1 MIDTAPN
8 RQRRTGT
15 VAPPIRV
22 ALAMREAIAR
32 EGEGALAARFGIG
45 RTTVA
50 RIAGRLTCRRG
61 SILLAAHYLG
71 IDLGQDPHTGGGA

>member
-1 MIDTAPN
+1 MVDNTH
-8 RQRRTGT
+8 QRRRVPTGT
-15 VAPPIRV
+15 VFPPPYV

-32 EGEGALAARFGIG
+32 EGEGALASRMGIG

-61 SILLAAHYLG
+61 SILLAANWLG
-71 IDLGQDPHTGGGA
+71 IDL